1 MASSGFTVHQST
13 LSELQGASAGIPG
26 LCSFAL
32 SSVCRLRKVL
42 AKDGSPGTP
51 GSQAVSLG
59 CSQKELMHSH
69 VPGV

>member
-13 LSELQGASAGIPG
+13 LSELQGASAG
-26 LCSFAL
+26 LCSFAP
-32 SSVCRLRKVL
+32 SSVCRLRKAL